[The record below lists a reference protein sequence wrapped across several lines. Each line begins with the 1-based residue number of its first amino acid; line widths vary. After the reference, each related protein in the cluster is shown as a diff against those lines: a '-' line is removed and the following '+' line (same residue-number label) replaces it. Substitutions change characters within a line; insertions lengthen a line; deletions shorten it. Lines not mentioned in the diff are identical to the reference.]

1 MVHGM
6 NQQQFKQVTG
16 LIDDVN
22 NEDPNKELVGNKE
35 WPKERLYSERM
46 AEMLNRFKPDASD
59 LLKIAVRGQHIQR
72 WKSLRS
78 DYPLGKQGYHQWRS
92 ELYTFHA
99 NGVAELMLQAGYE
112 QDDIEQVKNA
122 VGKKAIKRNP
132 DSQLVE
138 DVAGLVF
145 IEYYMLAFAQKHPEY
160 SEEKWIGIILK
171 TWRKMSNDA
180 HQFVLAGKIEL
191 PTSLQ
196 SLIVKAIS

>member
-1 MVHGM
+1 M
-6 NQQQFKQVTG
+6 NQKLEQVIG

-22 NEDPNKELVGNKE
+22 NEDPNKELVGDKE

-46 AEMLNRFKPDASD
+46 AEMLNRFKPDANE

-99 NGVAELMLQAGYE
+99 NGVATLMQQVGYE
-112 QDDIEQVKNA
+112 PDDIEQVKNA

-145 IEYYMLAFAQKHPEY
+145 IEYYMLAFALKHPEY
-160 SEEKWIGIILK
+160 TEEKWIGIILK
-171 TWRKMSNDA
+171 TWRKMSDDA
-180 HQFVLAGKIEL
+180 HQFVLAGNIKL
-191 PTSLQ
+191 PESLQ
-196 SLIVKAIS
+196 NLIVKAIS